1 MPVAHTLHTASE
13 SSRGLY
19 RPTSA
24 YGLRGADASEG
35 VVKLGMAMAVSGAA
49 ASPNMGYHSS
59 PVLSF
64 LMTMF
69 NIRLGRWCGNPASPE
84 GWKYSSPPVGL
95 YYLVRELLGFTD
107 MDSNFLYLSD
117 GGHFDNL
124 GIYELVRR
132 RCRLV
137 VCVDTSAD
145 KLHEFGDLGRAVR
158 KCQTDFNVAIE
169 IDVRRLQQLDA
180 RTEAYCVAGTIHY
193 DGQCKGTLLYI
204 KPSLTGREEVGI
216 YNYARTHPDFPH
228 QSTVDQ
234 WFDEA
239 QFESYRALGRHIGGT
254 VFSAVEDLYMPAP
267 GRGRAAVHPGTAY
280 AMLRHGRNGLRAA
293 PLPKRTRST
302 GVAVA
307 REPH

>member
-1 MPVAHTLHTASE
+1 
-13 SSRGLY
+13 
-19 RPTSA
+19 
-24 YGLRGADASEG
+24 
-35 VVKLGMAMAVSGAA
+35 
-49 ASPNMGYHSS
+49 
-59 PVLSF
+59 
-64 LMTMF
+64 
-69 NIRLGRWCGNPASPE
+69 
-84 GWKYSSPPVGL
+84 
-95 YYLVRELLGFTD
+95 
-107 MDSNFLYLSD
+107 
-117 GGHFDNL
+117 
-124 GIYELVRR
+124 VRR

-193 DGQCKGTLLYI
+193 DGKRKGTLLYI

-254 VFSAVEDLYMPAP
+254 VFSAVEARLSAHALLRTPGEKPGGIDALCEAIEDLYMPAP
-267 GRGRAAVHPGTAY
+267 GGAGPPFIP
-280 AMLRHGRNGLRAA
+280 A
-293 PLPKRTRST
+293 PPT
-302 GVAVA
+302 
-307 REPH
+307 PC